1 MHVETILKSKGR
13 DVVTIAESADLAAA
27 AQALDANG
35 IGALVVND
43 TRGRPVAVLSERDI
57 VRELALHGVAALT
70 RPVSQAM
77 TPAFVT
83 AAPDAEL
90 NDLMVLMTDRR
101 VRHVPIMNG
110 GEMLGIVSIG
120 DIVKS
125 KIADMEAETAALQ
138 AYIVS

>member
-1 MHVETILKSKGR
+1 MLVEMILKSKGR
-13 DVVTIAESADLAAA
+13 EVVTIAEAADLSTA
-27 AQALDANG
+27 AQALDAHG
-35 IGALVVND
+35 VGALVVKD
-43 TRGRPVAVLSERDI
+43 AQGRPVAVLSERDI
-57 VRELALHGVAALT
+57 VRELALHGSAALM

-101 VRHVPIMNG
+101 IRHVPILDG
-110 GEMLGIVSIG
+110 DEMLGIVSIG

-125 KIADMEAETAALQ
+125 KIADMEAQTAALQ